1 MSDFPKRSLDFS
13 KCLTH
18 LSIDSLVDILPPFAM
33 CKAFPCS
40 DYYGGS
46 VAIPDFQ
53 ALKAIAYEGIP
64 G

>member
-1 MSDFPKRSLDFS
+1 MY
-13 KCLTH
+13 
-18 LSIDSLVDILPPFAM
+18 
-33 CKAFPCS
+33 KAITCA

-53 ALKAIAYEGIP
+53 ALKAIAYRGVP

>member
-1 MSDFPKRSLDFS
+1 MYE
-13 KCLTH
+13 
-18 LSIDSLVDILPPFAM
+18 
-33 CKAFPCS
+33 AFPRS

-53 ALKAIAYEGIP
+53 ALKAIAYRGIP